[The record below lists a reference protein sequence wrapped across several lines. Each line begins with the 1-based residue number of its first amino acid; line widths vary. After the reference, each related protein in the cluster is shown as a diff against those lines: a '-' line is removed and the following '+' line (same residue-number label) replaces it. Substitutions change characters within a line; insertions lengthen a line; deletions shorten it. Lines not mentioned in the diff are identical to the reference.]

1 MSCLYFMRKVQTGT
15 KLFVLLP
22 VFAAVNTRIKNRI
35 IRTKLLRYFVINS
48 NIYKQVYLEFKMNNN
63 GFIILFWKEMCKRNK
78 TKKKGKN
85 TFRPSIFCVCWVGFS
100 AEMPRPPCPQ
110 DPPPENPGFLGC
122 LCKPL
127 VSRISSFQSWH

>member
-63 GFIILFWKEMCKRNK
+63 GFIILF
-78 TKKKGKN
+78 
-85 TFRPSIFCVCWVGFS
+85 
-100 AEMPRPPCPQ
+100 
-110 DPPPENPGFLGC
+110 
-122 LCKPL
+122 
-127 VSRISSFQSWH
+127 